1 MNTKMPRTSEKQKII
16 NFLIEQAAFDILLQD
31 DEARFWEIM
40 ENLNEELIITLSNYR
55 GSFQQVPK
63 SLEWRTTIL
72 PQLDEYRFQQM
83 LRVTRDQFTF
93 ILSLIRNN
101 IEFNKSHSVRQYS
114 VDHQLAIVLFRL
126 GSSGENAAI
135 RKIASVFGVGDGET
149 IYKITKRVFQAF
161 LELKSKYIYWPDAA
175 ERQEI
180 VKNTYNEMPHCIGY
194 IDGTELKLAEAPVK
208 NHTTYFSKSRIYSI
222 KGQVVCDHQ
231 LKIRHVVVGHYG
243 SVHDA
248 RMFRTSTLCTE
259 EDNFFS
265 FDQWLAGDSAYP
277 LLKTIITPYR
287 SNSQQLDYA
296 RRKAFNLRHSRFRV
310 RIEHCFGLL
319 KERFGSLKEL
329 RVRIQD
335 EKSHNFCSTWFL
347 VCCILHNIL
356 RTPSHDVDYM
366 YNVLEDD
373 EELDE
378 LTMNEIGQNSSQ
390 AESKRSY
397 SCALMLGD

>member
-31 DEARFWEIM
+31 DEASFWEIM

-175 ERQEI
+175 A
-180 VKNTYNEMPHCIGY
+180 TLY
-194 IDGTELKLAEAPVK
+194 
-208 NHTTYFSKSRIYSI
+208 RI
-222 KGQVVCDHQ
+222 
-231 LKIRHVVVGHYG
+231 
-243 SVHDA
+243 
-248 RMFRTSTLCTE
+248 
-259 EDNFFS
+259 
-265 FDQWLAGDSAYP
+265 
-277 LLKTIITPYR
+277 
-287 SNSQQLDYA
+287 
-296 RRKAFNLRHSRFRV
+296 
-310 RIEHCFGLL
+310 
-319 KERFGSLKEL
+319 
-329 RVRIQD
+329 
-335 EKSHNFCSTWFL
+335 
-347 VCCILHNIL
+347 

-397 SCALMLGD
+397 LCALMLGD